1 MLTARIK
8 WRNNEKKE
16 TREFMHEILEIKD
29 NLKLYKY
36 CSNDKRICIN
46 KFIYQYKYDKFD
58 EDDYKNA
65 NIILFIGK
73 TGDGKTTVINALFNI
88 MKGIKLEDNYRYI
101 LIKEPKKPKGQA
113 ESQTDGLHLYYLKDK
128 DNKPVIIIDSQG
140 FGDTRGKEYDELIF
154 GAFEYAFTNI
164 IDHINTVCYVAKSNE
179 ARLGILI
186 RYIFSCG
193 TSLFSNDICQNFII
207 LNTHANKSTMN
218 EGPQFVESIANDE
231 IFSEIIKKMDKKWWY
246 AVESINI
253 LDNQNDKLTKYS
265 FKQLNDFYEEKVK
278 NSKSKLINTSSDII
292 NNRNK
297 IKNLVKDI
305 ISKYQNIKKEKEKIP
320 EIDKKIDEY
329 ETKITDMDWKIKN
342 KKNEISYIYIP
353 NIDNEISYKEDRMY
367 SEINYLENQYRYET
381 IRETEYSTGEHTYCR
396 NCKRNCHEYCDCFGG
411 FLGRC
416 YVFPVFG
423 DCCEKCGCYKSYH
436 SIQSHYR
443 YVDKSEKYKVDN
455 SYQIRQ
461 IRENFYRERNLMYEE
476 YNRKISQ
483 KRIKENE
490 LNNLNG
496 QKKILNNK
504 KNEYIN
510 EKKAIDGNIDKMNKE
525 LTLTMLEFKKIYQN
539 IKDVSMNFNHIQIEN
554 QYIES
559 LINISDEIGDK
570 TEQIKN

>member
-1 MLTARIK
+1 MLTARNK

-36 CSNDKRICIN
+36 WSNDKRICIN

-231 IFSEIIKKMDKKWWY
+231 IFSEIIKKWIKSDGM
-246 AVESINI
+246 
-253 LDNQNDKLTKYS
+253 LL
-265 FKQLNDFYEEKVK
+265 KV
-278 NSKSKLINTSSDII
+278 
-292 NNRNK
+292 
-297 IKNLVKDI
+297 
-305 ISKYQNIKKEKEKIP
+305 
-320 EIDKKIDEY
+320 
-329 ETKITDMDWKIKN
+329 
-342 KKNEISYIYIP
+342 
-353 NIDNEISYKEDRMY
+353 
-367 SEINYLENQYRYET
+367 
-381 IRETEYSTGEHTYCR
+381 
-396 NCKRNCHEYCDCFGG
+396 
-411 FLGRC
+411 
-416 YVFPVFG
+416 
-423 DCCEKCGCYKSYH
+423 
-436 SIQSHYR
+436 
-443 YVDKSEKYKVDN
+443 
-455 SYQIRQ
+455 
-461 IRENFYRERNLMYEE
+461 
-476 YNRKISQ
+476 
-483 KRIKENE
+483 
-490 LNNLNG
+490 
-496 QKKILNNK
+496 
-504 KNEYIN
+504 
-510 EKKAIDGNIDKMNKE
+510 
-525 LTLTMLEFKKIYQN
+525 
-539 IKDVSMNFNHIQIEN
+539 
-554 QYIES
+554 
-559 LINISDEIGDK
+559 
-570 TEQIKN
+570 

>member
-1 MLTARIK
+1 MLSKILNKNKKNNVKNIITQLEKLLKRYKIKSNDDSEKNEILKKNIENNKKINKTENEADLNLLNQTISTNEDSSLDDSSYNMEFMLTARNK

-16 TREFMHEILEIKD
+16 TGEFMHEILEIKD

-278 NSKSKLINTSSDII
+278 NSKSKLINTSSDT
-292 NNRNK
+292 
-297 IKNLVKDI
+297 LL
-305 ISKYQNIKKEKEKIP
+305 S
-320 EIDKKIDEY
+320 
-329 ETKITDMDWKIKN
+329 
-342 KKNEISYIYIP
+342 S
-353 NIDNEISYKEDRMY
+353 
-367 SEINYLENQYRYET
+367 
-381 IRETEYSTGEHTYCR
+381 STV
-396 NCKRNCHEYCDCFGG
+396 
-411 FLGRC
+411 L
-416 YVFPVFG
+416 
-423 DCCEKCGCYKSYH
+423 
-436 SIQSHYR
+436 SI
-443 YVDKSEKYKVDN
+443 
-455 SYQIRQ
+455 
-461 IRENFYRERNLMYEE
+461 L
-476 YNRKISQ
+476 
-483 KRIKENE
+483 
-490 LNNLNG
+490 L
-496 QKKILNNK
+496 
-504 KNEYIN
+504 
-510 EKKAIDGNIDKMNKE
+510 
-525 LTLTMLEFKKIYQN
+525 
-539 IKDVSMNFNHIQIEN
+539 
-554 QYIES
+554 
-559 LINISDEIGDK
+559 
-570 TEQIKN
+570 